1 MMLRA
6 LDDKV
11 SVAPQISTDEMADLK
26 TNGVTTIICNRPDME
41 VPPDL
46 ASTVMADHA
55 KGEGLMFAN
64 VPLAPGNLTL
74 ETIQAQLA
82 AIDAATGRVLAY
94 CASGTR
100 SAILWAF
107 AMALADR
114 MSTEDILAALDRAG
128 YPSPGLAPQLDQIR
142 AMDT

>member
-11 SVAPQISTDEMADLK
+11 SVAPQIAADDMDALLSE
-26 TNGVTTIICNRPDME
+26 GIVSVICNRPDME
-41 VPPDL
+41 VPPELSSGVL
-46 ASTVMADHA
+46 AEHA
-55 KGEGLMFAN
+55 KSAGLAFAN

-74 ETIQAQLA
+74 DTIREQLA
-82 AIDAATGRVLAY
+82 AIDAADGPVLAY

-114 MSTEDILAALDRAG
+114 MPTQDILSALERAG
-128 YPSPGLAPQLDQIR
+128 YPSPGLAPQLDQVR
-142 AMDT
+142 AMGA